1 MGEGPIRELFKEQ
14 EQERYELRMKHVVE
28 KEKLVLAVEQVD
40 IVHERF
46 LMVEINNIV
55 YHALYCNILSICII
69 LGNIES
75 PW

>member
-46 LMVEINNIV
+46 LMVEINRILCIMHYIV
-55 YHALYCNILSICII
+55 IY
-69 LGNIES
+69 
-75 PW
+75 